1 MELRKLVRGSPEW
14 SRIESV
20 VRELGERYG
29 RESVHVEFLEADNWL
44 STPLVL
50 DDEYF
55 VKLVT
60 EQNSLVHGLF
70 TATRNLGAFTSGTE
84 GFFGHYGTPYQMAEH
99 ELEATKRLREVG
111 VNAPEPIEVLDIEGM
126 GVLVMEYLPEFN
138 ALDDVDEATER
149 RLAPALF
156 EALRTM
162 HDNGLAHGD
171 LRAEN
176 VLVVDSGG
184 RSPSGREEQSSS
196 GNRKRAVS
204 GDSRPSPGDEIYVI
218 DATNVRED
226 EGGGAT
232 MAAARSYDLACALA
246 ALEPLIGA
254 KDAVTAALDH
264 YDEPQLLEAR
274 EFLDFVSV
282 RPDHT
287 FAAAELKGEIEKRAG
302 EAER

>member
-1 MELRKLVRGSPEW
+1 MELRRVVRGSPDW
-14 SRIESV
+14 DRIEAV
-20 VRELGERYG
+20 VRELAERYD
-29 RESVHVEFLEADNWL
+29 RESVHVRFLDADNWL

-60 EQNSLVHGLF
+60 EQNSLVHALF
-70 TATRNLGAFTSGTE
+70 TATRNLGAFSSGTE

-99 ELEATKRLREVG
+99 ELEATERLREVG
-111 VNAPEPIEVLDIEGM
+111 VNAPEPIQALDIEGM
-126 GVLVMEYLPEFN
+126 GVLVMEYLPTFDT
-138 ALDDVDEATER
+138 LDELDEVAER
-149 RLAPALF
+149 RLAPDVFA
-156 EALRTM
+156 ALRRM
-162 HDNGLAHGD
+162 HDHGLAHGD

-176 VLVVDSGG
+176 VLVVEG
-184 RSPSGREEQSSS
+184 
-196 GNRKRAVS
+196 
-204 GDSRPSPGDEIYVI
+204 EIYVI

-254 KDAVTAALDH
+254 KAAVGAALDH
-264 YDEPQLLEAR
+264 YDENELLEAR

-287 FAAAELKGEIEKRAG
+287 FAAAALKGEIETRAG
-302 EAER
+302 EADRGG

>member
-1 MELRKLVRGSPEW
+1 MELRKVVRGSPDW
-14 SRIESV
+14 GRIEAV
-20 VRELGERYG
+20 VRELAERYD
-29 RESVHVEFLEADNWL
+29 RESVHVRFLDADNWL

-60 EQNSLVHGLF
+60 EQNSLVHALF
-70 TATRNLGAFTSGTE
+70 TATRNLGAFSSGTE

-99 ELEATKRLREVG
+99 ELAATERLREVG
-111 VNAPEPIEVLDIEGM
+111 VNAPEPIEALEVEGM
-126 GVLVMEYLPEFN
+126 GVLVMEYLPEFDT
-138 ALDDVDEATER
+138 LDGLDEARER
-149 RLAPALF
+149 ELAPDVFA
-156 EALRTM
+156 ALRRM
-162 HDNGLAHGD
+162 HDHGLAHGD

-176 VLVVDSGG
+176 VLVVEG
-184 RSPSGREEQSSS
+184 
-196 GNRKRAVS
+196 
-204 GDSRPSPGDEIYVI
+204 EIYVI

-254 KDAVTAALDH
+254 KAAVGAALDH
-264 YDEPQLLEAR
+264 YDEDELLAAR

-287 FAAAELKGEIEKRAG
+287 FAAAALKGEIETRAG
-302 EAER
+302 EAERGG

>member
-1 MELRKLVRGSPEW
+1 MELRKVVRGSPDW
-14 SRIESV
+14 DRIEAV
-20 VRELGERYG
+20 VRELAERYD
-29 RESVHVEFLEADNWL
+29 RESVHVRFLDADNWL

-60 EQNSLVHGLF
+60 EQNSLVHALF
-70 TATRNLGAFTSGTE
+70 TATRNLGAFSSGTE

-99 ELEATKRLREVG
+99 ELAATERLREVG
-111 VNAPEPIEVLDIEGM
+111 VNAPEPIEALEVEGM
-126 GVLVMEYLPEFN
+126 GVLVMEYLPEFDT
-138 ALDDVDEATER
+138 LDGLDEVRER
-149 RLAPALF
+149 ELAPDVFA
-156 EALRTM
+156 ALRRM
-162 HDNGLAHGD
+162 HDHGLAHGD

-176 VLVVDSGG
+176 VLVVEG
-184 RSPSGREEQSSS
+184 
-196 GNRKRAVS
+196 
-204 GDSRPSPGDEIYVI
+204 EIYVI

-254 KDAVTAALDH
+254 KAAVGAALDH
-264 YDEPQLLEAR
+264 YDEDELLAAR

-287 FAAAELKGEIEKRAG
+287 FAAAALKGEIETRAG
-302 EAER
+302 EAERGG

>member
-1 MELRKLVRGSPEW
+1 MELRKLVRGRPEW

-20 VRELGERYG
+20 VRELGERYD
-29 RESVHVEFLEADNWL
+29 RESVHVEFLDADNWL

-60 EQNSLVHGLF
+60 EQNSLVHALF
-70 TATRNLGAFTSGTE
+70 TATRNLGAFSSGTE
-84 GFFGHYGTPYQMAEH
+84 GFFGHYGTPYQMAQH
-99 ELEATKRLREVG
+99 ELEATEHLREVG
-111 VNAPEPIEVLDIEGM
+111 VNAPEPIEALEIEGM
-126 GVLVMEYLPEFN
+126 GVLVMEYLPEFD

-149 RLAPALF
+149 RLAPAVF

-162 HDNGLAHGD
+162 HDHGLAHGD

-176 VLVVDSGG
+176 VLIV
-184 RSPSGREEQSSS
+184 
-196 GNRKRAVS
+196 K
-204 GDSRPSPGDEIYVI
+204 DEIFVI
-218 DATNVRED
+218 DATNVRDD
-226 EGGGAT
+226 EGDGAT
-232 MAAARSYDLACALA
+232 MAAARAYDLACALA

-254 KDAVTAALDH
+254 KAAVAAALDH
-264 YDEPQLLEAR
+264 YDETQLLEAR

-302 EAER
+302 QAGREQ

>member
-20 VRELGERYG
+20 VRELAERYD
-29 RESVHVEFLEADNWL
+29 RESVHVEFLDADNWL

-60 EQNSLVHGLF
+60 EQNSLVHALF
-70 TATRNLGAFTSGTE
+70 TATRNLGAFSSGTE
-84 GFFGHYGTPYQMAEH
+84 GFFGHYGTPLQMAQH
-99 ELEATKRLREVG
+99 ELEATQRLREVG
-111 VNAPEPIEVLDIEGM
+111 VNAPEPIEALEIEGM
-126 GVLVMEYLPEFN
+126 GVLVMEYLPEFD

-149 RLAPALF
+149 RLAPAVF
-156 EALRTM
+156 EALHTM
-162 HDNGLAHGD
+162 HDHGLAHGD

-176 VLVVDSGG
+176 VLVV
-184 RSPSGREEQSSS
+184 
-196 GNRKRAVS
+196 GN
-204 GDSRPSPGDEIYVI
+204 EIFVI

-254 KDAVTAALDH
+254 KAAVVAALEH
-264 YDEPQLLEAR
+264 YDETELLEAR

>member
-20 VRELGERYG
+20 VRELAERYD
-29 RESVHVEFLEADNWL
+29 RDSVHVRFLDADNWL

-60 EQNSLVHGLF
+60 EQNSLVHALF
-70 TATRNLGAFTSGTE
+70 TATRNLGAFSSGTE
-84 GFFGHYGTPYQMAEH
+84 GFFGHYGTPYQMAQH
-99 ELEATKRLREVG
+99 ELEATERLREVG
-111 VNAPEPIEVLDIEGM
+111 VNAPEPVEALEIEGM
-126 GVLVMEYLPEFN
+126 GVLVMEYLPEFDT
-138 ALDDVDEATER
+138 LDELDEPAER
-149 RLAPALF
+149 RLAPEVFGALH
-156 EALRTM
+156 RM
-162 HDNGLAHGD
+162 HEHGLAHGD

-176 VLVVDSGG
+176 VLVVDS
-184 RSPSGREEQSSS
+184 EERRSS
-196 GNRKRAVS
+196 GNREPRA
-204 GDSRPSPGDEIYVI
+204 PGDGEIYVI

-254 KDAVTAALDH
+254 KDAVDAALAH
-264 YDEPQLLEAR
+264 YDAKALLEAR

-287 FAAAELKGEIEKRAG
+287 FALTALKGEIETRAG
-302 EAER
+302 EAEREGQ

>member
-1 MELRKLVRGSPEW
+1 MELRKVVRGSPDW
-14 SRIESV
+14 DRIESV
-20 VRELGERYG
+20 VRELAERRG
-29 RESVHVEFLEADNWL
+29 RDRVHVEFLDADNWL

-60 EQNSLVHGLF
+60 DQNSLVHALF
-70 TATRNLGAFTSGTE
+70 TATRNLGAFSSGTE
-84 GFFGHYGTPYQMAEH
+84 GFFGHYGTPFQMAEH
-99 ELEATKRLREVG
+99 ELEATERLREVG
-111 VNAPEPIEVLDIEGM
+111 VNAPEPIEALEIEGM
-126 GVLVMEYLPEFN
+126 GVLVMEYLPDFD
-138 ALDDVDEATER
+138 ALDDLDEER
-149 RLAPALF
+149 ERELAPAVF
-156 EALRTM
+156 GALRQM
-162 HDNGLAHGD
+162 HDHGLAHGD

-176 VLVVDSGG
+176 VLVVDS
-184 RSPSGREEQSSS
+184 EERSSS
-196 GNRKRAVS
+196 GNREPAA
-204 GDSRPSPGDEIYVI
+204 PGDGEIFVI

-254 KDAVTAALDH
+254 KAAVAAALEH
-264 YDEPQLLEAR
+264 YDETELLEAR

-287 FAAAELKGEIEKRAG
+287 FAATALKGEIETRAG
-302 EAER
+302 EAERGE

>member
-1 MELRKLVRGSPEW
+1 MELQKLVRGRPEW
-14 SRIESV
+14 SQVESV
-20 VRELGERYG
+20 VRELAERYD
-29 RESVHVEFLEADNWL
+29 REEVHVRFLDADNWL

-60 EQNSLVHGLF
+60 DQNSLVHALF

-84 GFFGHYGTPYQMAEH
+84 GFFGHFGTPYQMASH
-99 ELEATKRLREVG
+99 ELEATERLHEVG
-111 VNAPEPIEVLDIEGM
+111 VNAPEPVEALDIEGM
-126 GVLVMEYLPEFN
+126 GVLVMEYFPEFN

-149 RLAPALF
+149 RLAPEVFAG
-156 EALRTM
+156 LRTM
-162 HDNGLAHGD
+162 HDHGLAHGD

-176 VLVVDSGG
+176 VLVVD
-184 RSPSGREEQSSS
+184 E
-196 GNRKRAVS
+196 
-204 GDSRPSPGDEIYVI
+204 DIYFI

-226 EGGGAT
+226 EGDEAS

-254 KDAVTAALDH
+254 KAAVDAALDS
-264 YDEPQLLEAR
+264 YDTQELLAAR

-287 FAAAELKGEIEKRAG
+287 FEATELKGEIEKRAG
-302 EAER
+302 QAEE

>member
-1 MELRKLVRGSPEW
+1 MELRKVVRGSPDW
-14 SRIESV
+14 DRIESV
-20 VRELGERYG
+20 VRELADRHGQET
-29 RESVHVEFLEADNWL
+29 VHVEFLDADNWL

-50 DDEYF
+50 DGEYF

-60 EQNSLVHGLF
+60 DQNSLVHALF

-99 ELEATKRLREVG
+99 ELEATERLHEVG
-111 VNAPEPIEVLDIEGM
+111 VNVPEPVEALEIEGM
-126 GVLVMEYLPEFN
+126 GVLVMEYLPDFD
-138 ALDDVDEATER
+138 ALDDLDEARER
-149 RLAPALF
+149 ELAPDVF
-156 EALRTM
+156 GALRQM
-162 HDNGLAHGD
+162 HDHGLAHGD

-176 VLVVDSGG
+176 VLVVGG
-184 RSPSGREEQSSS
+184 
-196 GNRKRAVS
+196 
-204 GDSRPSPGDEIYVI
+204 EIFVI

-226 EGGGAT
+226 EGGGAS

-254 KDAVTAALDH
+254 KAAVAAALEH
-264 YDEPQLLEAR
+264 YDETELLEAR

-287 FAAAELKGEIEKRAG
+287 FAATALKGEIETRAG
-302 EAER
+302 EAERGE

>member
-20 VRELGERYG
+20 VRELAERYD
-29 RESVHVEFLEADNWL
+29 RESVHVRFLDTDNWL

-60 EQNSLVHGLF
+60 EQNSLVHALF
-70 TATRNLGAFTSGTE
+70 TATRNLGAFSSGTE

-99 ELEATKRLREVG
+99 ELEATDRLREVG
-111 VNAPEPIEVLDIEGM
+111 VNAPEPIEALEIEGM
-126 GVLVMEYLPEFN
+126 GVLVMEYLPAFDT
-138 ALDDVDEATER
+138 LDELDEGAER
-149 RLAPALF
+149 RLAPDVFA
-156 EALRTM
+156 ALRRM
-162 HDNGLAHGD
+162 HDYGLAHGD

-176 VLVVDSGG
+176 VLVVEG
-184 RSPSGREEQSSS
+184 
-196 GNRKRAVS
+196 
-204 GDSRPSPGDEIYVI
+204 EIYVI

-254 KDAVTAALDH
+254 KAAVGAALDH
-264 YDEPQLLEAR
+264 YDPDELLAAR

-287 FAAAELKGEIEKRAG
+287 FAAAALKGEIETRAG
-302 EAER
+302 EADRGW

>member
-1 MELRKLVRGSPEW
+1 MELRKLVRGQPEW
-14 SRIESV
+14 SLIESV
-20 VRELGERYG
+20 VRELADRYD
-29 RESVHVEFLEADNWL
+29 REEVHVRFLDADNWL

-60 EQNSLVHGLF
+60 EQNSLVHALF
-70 TATRNLGAFTSGTE
+70 TATRNLGAFSSGTE

-99 ELEATKRLREVG
+99 ELDATERLRDVG
-111 VNAPEPIEVLDIEGM
+111 LNVPEPVEALEVEGM
-126 GVLVMEYLPEFN
+126 GVLVMEYLPEFDV
-138 ALDDVDEATER
+138 LDDVPEAQER
-149 RLAPALF
+149 RLAPDVFA
-156 EALRTM
+156 ALRTM
-162 HDNGLAHGD
+162 HDHGLAHGD

-176 VLVVDSGG
+176 VLVVDG
-184 RSPSGREEQSSS
+184 E
-196 GNRKRAVS
+196 V
-204 GDSRPSPGDEIYVI
+204 YVI

-226 EGGGAT
+226 EDGGPS

-254 KDAVTAALDH
+254 KAAVDAALEH
-264 YDEPQLLEAR
+264 YDETQLLEAR

-287 FAAAELKGEIEKRAG
+287 FAAAELKGEIEKRADA
-302 EAER
+302 AERGD

>member
-1 MELRKLVRGSPEW
+1 MELQKLVRGRPEW
-14 SRIESV
+14 SRIEPV

-29 RESVHVEFLEADNWL
+29 RESVHVEFLDADNWL

-60 EQNSLVHGLF
+60 EQNSLVHALF
-70 TATRNLGAFTSGTE
+70 TATRNLGAFSSGTE
-84 GFFGHYGTPYQMAEH
+84 GFFGHYGTPYQMAQH
-99 ELEATKRLREVG
+99 ELEATDHLREVG
-111 VNAPEPIEVLDIEGM
+111 VNAPEPIEALEIEGM
-126 GVLVMEYLPEFN
+126 GVLVMEYLPEFD

-149 RLAPALF
+149 RLAPAVF

-162 HDNGLAHGD
+162 HENGLAHGD

-176 VLVVDSGG
+176 VLIV
-184 RSPSGREEQSSS
+184 
-196 GNRKRAVS
+196 K
-204 GDSRPSPGDEIYVI
+204 DEIFVI
-218 DATNVRED
+218 DATNVRD
-226 EGGGAT
+226 EGDGAT
-232 MAAARSYDLACALA
+232 MAAARAYDLACALA

-254 KDAVTAALDH
+254 KAAVAAALEH
-264 YDEPQLLEAR
+264 YDETQLLEAR

-302 EAER
+302 QAGREQ

>member
-1 MELRKLVRGSPEW
+1 MELRKLVRGRPEW

-20 VRELGERYG
+20 VRELAARYD
-29 RESVHVEFLEADNWL
+29 REQVHVRFLDADNWL

-60 EQNSLVHGLF
+60 EQNSLVHALF
-70 TATRNLGAFTSGTE
+70 TATRNLGAFSSGTE
-84 GFFGHYGTPYQMAEH
+84 GFFGHFGTPHEMAQH
-99 ELEATKRLREVG
+99 ELEATARLREVG
-111 VNAPEPIEVLDIEGM
+111 VNVPEPIEVLEIEGM
-126 GVLVMEYLPEFN
+126 GVLVMEYLPEF
-138 ALDDVDEATER
+138 ATLDEMDESAER
-149 RLAPALF
+149 RLAPAVF
-156 EALRTM
+156 DGLRRM
-162 HDNGLAHGD
+162 HDHGLAHGD

-176 VLVVDSGG
+176 VLVVDG
-184 RSPSGREEQSSS
+184 E
-196 GNRKRAVS
+196 VFF
-204 GDSRPSPGDEIYVI
+204 I
-218 DATNVRED
+218 DATNVRDD

-246 ALEPLIGA
+246 SLEPLIGA
-254 KDAVTAALDH
+254 KAAVAAALEH
-264 YDEPQLLEAR
+264 YDERELLEAR

-302 EAER
+302 EAERSE